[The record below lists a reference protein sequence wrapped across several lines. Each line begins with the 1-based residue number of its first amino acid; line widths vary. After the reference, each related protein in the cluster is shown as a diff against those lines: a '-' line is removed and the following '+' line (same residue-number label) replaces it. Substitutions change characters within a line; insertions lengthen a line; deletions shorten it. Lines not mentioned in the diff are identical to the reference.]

1 MKKIY
6 ILLSLTGTMPAN
18 IINKI
23 KGGRFAHVSLSLTP
37 STDMFYSFARRKAHN
52 TLVAGFV
59 TENIHTG
66 VFSKYPECDCVLY
79 TLDITDKA
87 YEIIS
92 DGITDFMKNYKRA
105 KYNIVGMFAL
115 AFGIRIKRKYRLT
128 CSQFVALMLHRTG
141 EIKLPK
147 DPFLMLPNDFM
158 DIKELRLIYEG
169 PLKDCSIPADAL
181 IEL

>member
-6 ILLSLTGTMPAN
+6 ILLSKTGTMPAQV
-18 IINKI
+18 IHKI

-37 STDMFYSFARRKAHN
+37 STDCFYSFARRKIHN

-66 VFSKYPECDCVLY
+66 VFSWYPECDCALY
-79 TLDITDKA
+79 MMDVTDKA
-87 YEIIS
+87 YDAIKA
-92 DGITDFMKNYKRA
+92 GITDFIKNYKKA
-105 KYNIVGMFAL
+105 KYNFIGMLPL
-115 AFGIRIKRKYRLT
+115 AFGIKIKRKYRLT

-158 DIKELRLIYEG
+158 DIEGLKVIYEG
-169 PLKDCSIPADAL
+169 PLKDCAIPSTAYAHT
-181 IEL
+181 